1 MKERFY
7 SVLVV
12 NSSPALS
19 PEIPRL
25 FPETGFYPVKSV
37 TSGVLARRTGL
48 FRTFDIVLINAPLV
62 DENGISLAL
71 DMAKN
76 TLSSVL
82 YLSPPSLYG
91 AVSEGLKGSGVYVLK
106 KPFSL
111 SLLETSVSFMCA
123 TSDRI
128 ARVEERR
135 MKTEEKMEEIKLV
148 SRAKLV
154 VMEDMHMG
162 EEEAQKYIL
171 SRAMDRCISKKEA
184 AADIINAHRPL

>member
-1 MKERFY
+1 MKERLY

-12 NSSPALS
+12 NSSPSLS

-62 DENGISLAL
+62 DENGMTLAL

-82 YLSPPSLYG
+82 LLSPPSLYG
-91 AVSEGLKGSGVYVLK
+91 AVAEGVKGSGVYVLK
-106 KPFSL
+106 KPFTL
-111 SLLETSVSFMCA
+111 SLLETSISFMCA
-123 TSDRI
+123 TFDRL
-128 ARVEERR
+128 VQLEERR
-135 MKTEEKMEEIKLV
+135 VKTEEKMEEIKLV

-154 VMEDMHMG
+154 VMEDMHLG
-162 EEEAQKYIL
+162 EEEAQQYIL
-171 SRAMDRCISKKEA
+171 RQAMDRCISKREA
-184 AADIINAHRPL
+184 AANIINTHRPL

>member
-12 NSSPALS
+12 NSSPSLS

-62 DENGISLAL
+62 DENGMTLAL

-82 YLSPPSLYG
+82 LLSPPSLYG
-91 AVSEGLKGSGVYVLK
+91 AVAEGVKGSGVYVLK
-106 KPFSL
+106 KPFTL
-111 SLLETSVSFMCA
+111 SLLETAVSFMCA
-123 TSDRI
+123 TSDRL
-128 ARVEERR
+128 VQLEERR

-148 SRAKLV
+148 SRAKLI
-154 VMEDMHMG
+154 VMEDMHLG
-162 EEEAQKYIL
+162 EEEAQQYIL
-171 SRAMDRCISKKEA
+171 RQAMDRCISKREA
-184 AADIINAHRPL
+184 AANIINTHRPL

>member
-1 MKERFY
+1 MKERLY

-12 NSSPALS
+12 NSSPSLS

-62 DENGISLAL
+62 DENGMTLAL

-82 YLSPPSLYG
+82 LLSPPSLYG
-91 AVSEGLKGSGVYVLK
+91 AVAEGVKGSGVYVLK
-106 KPFSL
+106 KPFTL

-123 TSDRI
+123 TSDRL
-128 ARVEERR
+128 VQLEERR
-135 MKTEEKMEEIKLV
+135 VKTEEKMEEIKLV

-154 VMEDMHMG
+154 VMEDMHLG
-162 EEEAQKYIL
+162 EEEAQQYIL
-171 SRAMDRCISKKEA
+171 RQAMDRCISKREA
-184 AADIINAHRPL
+184 AANIINAHRPL

>member
-12 NSSPALS
+12 NSSPSLS

-62 DENGISLAL
+62 DENGMTLAL

-82 YLSPPSLYG
+82 LLSPPSLYG
-91 AVSEGLKGSGVYVLK
+91 AVAEGVKGSGVYVLK
-106 KPFSL
+106 KPFTL
-111 SLLETSVSFMCA
+111 SLLETVVSFMCA
-123 TSDRI
+123 TSDRL
-128 ARVEERR
+128 VQLEERR
-135 MKTEEKMEEIKLV
+135 TKTEEKMEEIKLV

-154 VMEDMHMG
+154 VMEDMHLG
-162 EEEAQKYIL
+162 EEEAQQYIL
-171 SRAMDRCISKKEA
+171 RQAMDRCISKREA
-184 AADIINAHRPL
+184 AANIINTHRPL